1 MPIWG
6 LDVPESCPLEEGGR
20 GENSIAIRS
29 QEKNIIKEETM
40 KSKTSRILWGI
51 VFVSLFFTVP
61 VWGAEVVKVGFT
73 GPLSGGA
80 AKYGKNCEAG
90 MVMAMEEINGKG
102 GITVAGKKYKIE
114 IISLDD
120 RYKPDLTVQNARRM
134 VSLDKVP
141 AVFCPHSGGILAM
154 MNFNEKEDFIVMGY
168 STHPKIV
175 EMGNKLIIRI
185 PPDIRA
191 YAAAFSDKAKE
202 RGIKKVAAVPGVHE
216 YAKIWMDIFKEEW
229 AKRGGTLT
237 DVSSADYMKET
248 DFYTHLTKVIG
259 GNPDA
264 ILLIGASEPAALIV
278 KQARELGFKGRF
290 ILAEQAKIEEMVK
303 IVPMDKLEGT
313 IALAP
318 LYDRPIKDAPIFTK
332 AYKKRFGEEESC
344 TSETAQHYESL
355 GLLAYA
361 MEIVGTISDVRKIRA
376 AMPQV
381 FPLEKRGMLTPSG
394 IFALRENGAQLRIA
408 YGTEVIG
415 GKWSE
420 PFPIRY

>member
-1 MPIWG
+1 MEYW
-6 LDVPESCPLEEGGR
+6 LLEEREKLGG
-20 GENSIAIRS
+20 NSFAR
-29 QEKNIIKEETM
+29 KNHKEEETM
-40 KSKTSRILWGI
+40 KSKTKRILSG
-51 VFVSLFFTVP
+51 VLLLGLFLTLP
-61 VWGAEVVKVGFT
+61 AWGADVVKVGFS

-90 MVMAMEEINGKG
+90 MVMAMEEINAKG

-114 IISLDD
+114 MISLDD

-134 VSLDKVP
+134 TSLDKVP

-191 YAAAFSDKAKE
+191 YASAFSDRAKD
-202 RGIKKVAAVPGVHE
+202 RGVKKVAAVPGVHE

-229 AKRGGTLT
+229 AKRGGVIS

-248 DFYTHLTKVIG
+248 DFYTHLTKVIA

-290 ILAEQAKIEEMVK
+290 LLAEQAKLEEMIK
-303 IVPMDKLEGT
+303 IVPMDKLEGSIGLT
-313 IALAP
+313 P

-332 AYKKRFGEEESC
+332 AYKKRFGEEEAC

-355 GLLAYA
+355 GLLVYA
-361 MEIVGTISDVRKIRA
+361 MEIAGTISDVRKIRA

-381 FPLEKRGMLTPSG
+381 FPLEKRGVLTPSG
-394 IFALRENGAQLRIA
+394 IFALRENGAELRIA

-415 GKWSE
+415 GKWGE

>member
-1 MPIWG
+1 M
-6 LDVPESCPLEEGGR
+6 
-20 GENSIAIRS
+20 
-29 QEKNIIKEETM
+29 KIKP
-40 KSKTSRILWGI
+40 KRILWGI
-51 VFVSLFFTVP
+51 VLVGLFLTVP
-61 VWGAEVVKVGFT
+61 VWGAEVIKIGFT
-73 GPLSGGA
+73 GPLSGGS

-90 MVMAMEEINGKG
+90 IVMAMEEINAKG

-141 AVFCPHSGGILAM
+141 AVFCPHSGGILAI
-154 MNFNEKEDFIVMGY
+154 MNFNEKEEFIVMGY
-168 STHPKIV
+168 TTHPKIV
-175 EMGNKLIIRI
+175 EMGNKLVIRI
-185 PPDIRA
+185 PADIRA
-191 YAAAFSDKAKE
+191 YASAFIDRAKE
-202 RGIKKVAAVPGVHE
+202 RGVKKVAAIPGVHE
-216 YAKIWMDIFKEEW
+216 YAKIWLDIFKEEW

-248 DFYTHLTKVIG
+248 DFYTHLTKVIA

-290 ILAEQAKIEEMVK
+290 ILADQAKMEEMVK

-313 IALAP
+313 IGLTP
-318 LYDRPIKDAPIFTK
+318 LYDRPIKDAPIFIK
-332 AYKKRFGEEESC
+332 AYKKRFGEEEAC
-344 TSETAQHYESL
+344 TTETAQHYESL
-355 GLLAYA
+355 GVLVFAI
-361 MEIVGTISDVRKIRA
+361 EIAGTISDVRKIRT

-394 IFALRENGAQLRIA
+394 LFAMRENGAQIRIV

>member
-1 MPIWG
+1 
-6 LDVPESCPLEEGGR
+6 LEEGER
-20 GENSIAIRS
+20 
-29 QEKNIIKEETM
+29 EKTQHRFDPKKKPLKEEVM
-40 KSKTSRILWGI
+40 KIKPKRILWGI
-51 VFVSLFFTVP
+51 VLVGLFLTVP
-61 VWGAEVVKVGFT
+61 VWGAEVIKIGFT
-73 GPLSGGA
+73 GPLSGGS

-90 MVMAMEEINGKG
+90 IVMAMEEINAKG

-141 AVFCPHSGGILAM
+141 AVFCPHSGGILAI
-154 MNFNEKEDFIVMGY
+154 MNFNEKEEFIVMGY
-168 STHPKIV
+168 TTHPKIV
-175 EMGNKLIIRI
+175 EMGNKLVIRI
-185 PPDIRA
+185 PADIRA
-191 YAAAFSDKAKE
+191 YASAFIDRAKE
-202 RGIKKVAAVPGVHE
+202 RGVKKVAAIPGVHE
-216 YAKIWMDIFKEEW
+216 YAKIWLDIFKEEW

-248 DFYTHLTKVIG
+248 DFYTHLTKVIA

-290 ILAEQAKIEEMVK
+290 ILADQAKMEEMVK

-313 IALAP
+313 IGLTP
-318 LYDRPIKDAPIFTK
+318 LYDRPIKDAPIFIK
-332 AYKKRFGEEESC
+332 AYKKRFGEEEAC
-344 TSETAQHYESL
+344 TTETAQHYESL
-355 GLLAYA
+355 GVLVFAI
-361 MEIVGTISDVRKIRA
+361 EIAGTISDVRKIRT

-394 IFALRENGAQLRIA
+394 LFAMRENGAQIRIV

>member
-1 MPIWG
+1 MGKKAMRIFWG
-6 LDVPESCPLEEGGR
+6 LVLLFPLSV
-20 GENSIAIRS
+20 NA
-29 QEKNIIKEETM
+29 
-40 KSKTSRILWGI
+40 
-51 VFVSLFFTVP
+51 P
-61 VWGAEVVKVGFT
+61 VWAAEAVKLGFT
-73 GPLSGGA
+73 GPLSGGS
-80 AKYGKNCEAG
+80 AKYGKNSEAG
-90 MVMAMEEINGKG
+90 LLMAMEEINGKG

-114 IISLDD
+114 LISLDD
-120 RYKPDLTVQNARRM
+120 RYKPDLAVQNARRM

-175 EMGNKLIIRI
+175 ELGNKLVIRI
-185 PPDIRA
+185 PADIRA
-191 YAAAFSDKAKE
+191 YASAFIDRATE
-202 RGIKKVAAVPGVHE
+202 RGVKKVASIPGVHE
-216 YAKIWMDIFKEEW
+216 YAKIWLDIFKEEW
-229 AKRGGTLT
+229 AKRGGSLT

-248 DFYTHLTKVIG
+248 DFYTHLTKVIAG
-259 GNPDA
+259 KPDA

-290 ILAEQAKIEEMVK
+290 ILADQAKMEEMVR
-303 IVPMDKLEGT
+303 IVPMDKLEGSIGLT
-313 IALAP
+313 P
-318 LYDRPIKDAPIFTK
+318 LYDRPIKDASIFTK
-332 AYKKRFGEEESC
+332 AYKKRFGEEEAC
-344 TSETAQHYESL
+344 TTETAQHYESV

-361 MEIVGTISDVRKIRA
+361 MEIAGTTSDVRKIRA

-394 IFALRENGAQLRIA
+394 LFALRENGAEIRVV

-420 PFPIRY
+420 PFPIKY

>member
-1 MPIWG
+1 
-6 LDVPESCPLEEGGR
+6 
-20 GENSIAIRS
+20 
-29 QEKNIIKEETM
+29 M
-40 KSKTSRILWGI
+40 KSKMKGILSG
-51 VFVSLFFTVP
+51 VVLLGLFLTVP
-61 VWGAEVVKVGFT
+61 VWGADVIKVGFT

-90 MVMAMEEINGKG
+90 MVMAMEEINAKG

-114 IISLDD
+114 ITSLDD

-191 YAAAFSDKAKE
+191 YASAFSDRAKE

-229 AKRGGTLT
+229 AKRGGVIS

-248 DFYTHLTKVIG
+248 DFYTHLTKVIA

-290 ILAEQAKIEEMVK
+290 LLAEQAKLEEMVK
-303 IVPMDKLEGT
+303 IVPMDKLEGSIGLT
-313 IALAP
+313 P
-318 LYDRPIKDAPIFTK
+318 LYDRPIKDALIFTK
-332 AYKKRFGEEESC
+332 IYKKRFGEEEAC
-344 TSETAQHYESL
+344 TSETAQHYESI
-355 GLLAYA
+355 GLLVYA
-361 MEIVGTISDVRKIRA
+361 MEIAGTTSDVRKIRA

-394 IFALRENGAQLRIA
+394 IFALRENGAELRIA

>member
-1 MPIWG
+1 
-6 LDVPESCPLEEGGR
+6 
-20 GENSIAIRS
+20 
-29 QEKNIIKEETM
+29 M
-40 KSKTSRILWGI
+40 KSKMKGILSG
-51 VFVSLFFTVP
+51 VVLLGLFLTVP
-61 VWGAEVVKVGFT
+61 VWGADVIKMGFS

-90 MVMAMEEINGKG
+90 MVMAMEEINAKG

-114 IISLDD
+114 ITSLDD

-191 YAAAFSDKAKE
+191 YASAFSDKAKE

-229 AKRGGTLT
+229 AKRGGVIS

-248 DFYTHLTKVIG
+248 DFYTHLTKVIA

-290 ILAEQAKIEEMVK
+290 LLAEQAKLEEMVK
-303 IVPMDKLEGT
+303 IVPMDKLEGSIGLT
-313 IALAP
+313 P
-318 LYDRPIKDAPIFTK
+318 LYDRPIKDALIFTK
-332 AYKKRFGEEESC
+332 IYKKRFGEEEAC
-344 TSETAQHYESL
+344 TSETAQHYESI
-355 GLLAYA
+355 GLLVYA
-361 MEIVGTISDVRKIRA
+361 MEIAGTTSDVRKIRA

-381 FPLEKRGMLTPSG
+381 FPLEKRGILTPSG
-394 IFALRENGAQLRIA
+394 IFALRENGAELRIA

>member
-1 MPIWG
+1 M
-6 LDVPESCPLEEGGR
+6 
-20 GENSIAIRS
+20 
-29 QEKNIIKEETM
+29 KIKP
-40 KSKTSRILWGI
+40 KRILWSVVLLG
-51 VFVSLFFTVP
+51 LFLTVP
-61 VWGAEVVKVGFT
+61 VWGADVIKIGFS
-73 GPLSGGA
+73 GPMSGGA

-90 MVMAMEEINGKG
+90 IIMGIEEINVKG

-114 IISLDD
+114 VVSLDD

-191 YAAAFSDKAKE
+191 YASAFSDKAKE

-229 AKRGGTLT
+229 AKRGGTIS

-248 DFYTHLTKVIG
+248 DFYSHLTKVIA

-264 ILLIGASEPAALIV
+264 ILLVGASEPAALIV

-313 IALAP
+313 IGLTP

-332 AYKKRFGEEESC
+332 AYKKRFGEEEAC

-361 MEIVGTISDVRKIRA
+361 MEIAETISDVRKIRA

-394 IFALRENGAQLRIA
+394 IFALRENGAELRIA

-420 PFPIRY
+420 SFPIRY

>member
-1 MPIWG
+1 MG
-6 LDVPESCPLEEGGR
+6 KKPERDLPARRKLV
-20 GENSIAIRS
+20 
-29 QEKNIIKEETM
+29 KEEAM
-40 KSKTSRILWGI
+40 RSKMRRILLG
-51 VFVSLFFTVP
+51 VVLLGLFLTLP
-61 VWGAEVVKVGFT
+61 VWGADVVKVGFS

-90 MVMAMEEINGKG
+90 MVMAMEEINAKG

-114 IISLDD
+114 MISLDD

-134 VSLDKVP
+134 TSLDKVP

-191 YAAAFSDKAKE
+191 YASAFSDKAKD
-202 RGIKKVAAVPGVHE
+202 RGVKKVAAVPGVHE

-248 DFYTHLTKVIG
+248 DFYTHLTKVIA

-290 ILAEQAKIEEMVK
+290 LLAEQAKLEEMVK
-303 IVPMDKLEGT
+303 IVPMDKLEGSIGLT
-313 IALAP
+313 P
-318 LYDRPIKDAPIFTK
+318 LYDRPIKDATIFTK
-332 AYKKRFGEEESC
+332 AYKKRFGEEEAC
-344 TSETAQHYESL
+344 TSETAQLYESL

-361 MEIVGTISDVRKIRA
+361 MEIAGTISDVRKIRA
-376 AMPQV
+376 AMPKV

-394 IFALRENGAQLRIA
+394 IFALRENGAELRIA

-415 GKWSE
+415 GKWGE